1 MATHAG
7 QPASAAHLPS
17 RGSRVNRGK
26 AVRSTL
32 LWILNLFFLFFFLFP
47 FFWQTITS
55 LKPASELYV
64 TPVQW
69 LPSHLDFSHY
79 YNAFHAPSRSF
90 ARNILNSVIVATATT
105 CLALFLGTLAAYAL
119 ARLPLPAKRTIL
131 VLVIVMVTFP
141 GVALV
146 AALFIFLR
154 DLHLTD
160 TYWAL
165 IIPYCAFSLPFAI
178 WVLTNFFRD
187 IPAEL
192 AEQAEVDGCTPV
204 QSLTKV
210 ILPLSAPALVTA
222 GLLIFIGAWNEFLF
236 AFTFVSETNMQ
247 TVPVAIFYFGGIH
260 EVPWG
265 DISAASEVVSL
276 PIIALVLIFQRLIV
290 QGLTAGSLKG

>member
-1 MATHAG
+1 
-7 QPASAAHLPS
+7 
-17 RGSRVNRGK
+17 
-26 AVRSTL
+26 
-32 LWILNLFFLFFFLFP
+32 
-47 FFWQTITS
+47 
-55 LKPASELYV
+55 
-64 TPVQW
+64 
-69 LPSHLDFSHY
+69 
-79 YNAFHAPSRSF
+79 
-90 ARNILNSVIVATATT
+90 VATATT
-105 CLALFLGTLAAYAL
+105 LLALLLGTFSAYAL

-141 GVALV
+141 GIALV
-146 AALFIFLR
+146 ASLFIFLR

-204 QSLTKV
+204 QSLTRV

-236 AFTFVSETNMQ
+236 AYTFMSTQSMQ
-247 TVPVAIFYFGGIH
+247 TVPVAVYYFGGIH

-265 DISAASEVVSL
+265 EISAAAEIVSL
-276 PIIALVLIFQRLIV
+276 PIIVLVLIFQRRIV